1 MKIYDCFSYWDED
14 LLLDLRLNILN
25 EYVDYFVIVEGNKT
39 WQNNSKKLRFNLD
52 NFKKFKDKII
62 YILVDELPDG
72 LYDIEKQK
80 EKDKANRTIDNT
92 LKIEHNQ
99 RNKISEGLKSADEN
113 DLIIVSDV
121 DEIPKLNF
129 FKSEEIKNNILIFE
143 QKMFYYKFDLVYDG
157 FKWHGSKATQKMNFV
172 NAQWLRDIKPKN
184 YPKWRIDT
192 FFSKKK
198 YSNLKFIKDG
208 GWHFT
213 NMRSP
218 KELHFKFMNFGH
230 HVEYKESGLDVN
242 KIQNIIGEK
251 KVLYDHNVDKT
262 SNKWNVAIDL
272 KRVEHVLLPDYLIN
286 NKLKYKSWFDN

>member
-1 MKIYDCFSYWDED
+1 MKIWLFSILWWKYDA
-14 LLLDLRLNILN
+14 DLRLNILDKH
-25 EYVDYFVIVEGNKT
+25 VHKFVIVENLFLHSGQKR
-39 WQNNSKKLRFNLD
+39 QNFDIK
-52 NFKKFKDKII
+52 NFSKFKDKIL

-80 EKDKANRTIDNT
+80 EKDKASRIIDNT

-99 RNKISEGLKSADEN
+99 RNKISDGLKSADEA

-121 DEIPKLNF
+121 DEIPKLNSL
-129 FKSEEIKNNILIFE
+129 KSEEIKNNILIFE

-157 FKWHGSKATQKMNFV
+157 FKWYGSKATQKKNFI

-184 YPKWRIDT
+184 YPNGESILL
-192 FFSKKK
+192 SNKK
-198 YSNLKFIKDG
+198 YSNLKFVKDG

-218 KELHFKFMNFGH
+218 KDLHFKFMNFGH

-242 KIQNIIGEK
+242 KIQNIIGK

-272 KRVEHVLLPDYLIN
+272 KKVEHVLLPDYLIN
-286 NKLKYKSWFDN
+286 NKLKYKTWFDD

>member
-1 MKIYDCFSYWDED
+1 M
-14 LLLDLRLNILN
+14 
-25 EYVDYFVIVEGNKT
+25 
-39 WQNNSKKLRFNLD
+39 
-52 NFKKFKDKII
+52 
-62 YILVDELPDG
+62 
-72 LYDIEKQK
+72 
-80 EKDKANRTIDNT
+80 
-92 LKIEHNQ
+92 
-99 RNKISEGLKSADEN
+99 
-113 DLIIVSDV
+113 

-129 FKSEEIKNNILIFE
+129 FKSDEIKNNILIFE

-242 KIQNIIGEK
+242 KIQNIIGKK

-272 KRVEHVLLPDYLIN
+272 KRVDHVLLPDYLIN